1 MSSQTPTSPDSTGR
15 FVLQYLIYLIG
26 GGVQVFAAYWAHER
40 FAGYQG
46 SSGNAMGLILP
57 TVAGMSTAA
66 GWYSKHK
73 TRPGS
78 GQLWK
83 LALICG
89 LITILINAAIIV
101 VYYQTGLLQE
111 ALGGQPLSSED
122 LQIFAG
128 VLAVIGVLLVLLI
141 RMGMWFGFG
150 TAAKQEQKLVAKQA
164 GK

>member
-1 MSSQTPTSPDSTGR
+1 MSSQTPTVPVPTGR
-15 FVLQYLIYLIG
+15 FVLRYLLYLIG
-26 GGVQVFAAYWAHER
+26 GGVLVFALYWALER
-40 FAGYQG
+40 FADYQG
-46 SSGNAMGLILP
+46 SSGNAMGLVLP
-57 TVAGMSTAA
+57 AVAGMSTAA

-73 TRPGS
+73 THPGS

-89 LITILINAAIIV
+89 LITILINAAIIA

-141 RMGMWFGFG
+141 RMGMWFGFI
-150 TAAKQEQKLVAKQA
+150 TATKQERKLAAKQA